1 MFNGEV
7 SDIDVSDPKMKDIME
22 KQKNF
27 FEKGG
32 FEFLSALE
40 EKFDCASMCSVPLFY
55 LKKNVNEGPV
65 KRECI
70 KASLDALS
78 NNIGVAI
85 AFSVTALILIIAFFG
100 SIPLCAKT

>member
-1 MFNGEV
+1 VN
-7 SDIDVSDPKMKDIME
+7 DPEMKDIME

-27 FEKGG
+27 FEGGG

-55 LKKNVNEGPV
+55 LQKNVNEGPV
-65 KRECI
+65 DKECI

-78 NNIGVAI
+78 NNMSVAI
-85 AFSVTALILIIAFFG
+85 AFSVTSFILIIAFFG
-100 SIPLCAKT
+100 SIPLCGKSIKQPVRVG